1 MTDRR
6 TGRPG
11 EPELDRRE
19 FMTRGMAARLAALLG
34 GGVVAAPAAAAAR
47 TTGAGDCSAR
57 DLRRMSREDVRQAL
71 GRIRARWSSR

>member
-11 EPELDRRE
+11 EPELGRRE

-34 GGVVAAPAAAAAR
+34 GGVAAAPATVAAR
-47 TTGAGDCSAR
+47 TTGADDGSAR

-71 GRIRARWSSR
+71 RRIRARWSSR